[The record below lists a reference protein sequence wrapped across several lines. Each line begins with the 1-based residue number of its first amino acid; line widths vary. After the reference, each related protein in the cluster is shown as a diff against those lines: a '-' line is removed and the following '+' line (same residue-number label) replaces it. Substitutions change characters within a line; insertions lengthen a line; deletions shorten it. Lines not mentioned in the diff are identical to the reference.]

1 MAKKISRFPFFSA
14 AFLATME
21 PYEQIFL
28 DFLMNS
34 IGLKSQHLKH
44 EAANMAKKIE
54 LLEISKRFKSYLIF
68 FLSHTRILLFPE
80 SEKHVWILNLE
91 CLRKLLGEGLGSCSI
106 EELQQIEQQLE
117 RSVSSIRARKVQY

>member
-1 MAKKISRFPFFSA
+1 MAKKISHFPFFSA

-68 FLSHTRILLFPE
+68 FLSHTHTSFF
-80 SEKHVWILNLE
+80 
-91 CLRKLLGEGLGSCSI
+91 
-106 EELQQIEQQLE
+106 
-117 RSVSSIRARKVQY
+117 